1 MPNFLVSSR
10 KIRQIKSRGH
20 ISSCAVIAKIN
31 LFFLSPLVF
40 LPIVFLSF
48 FVTFI
53 SIRPSILPFFVAF
66 LLHSLSFIF
75 LRHSIFLLFSLMFFP
90 SFFVFGNFKVV
101 FQVQEFF
108 NDEWNKYVICRQVK
122 RIWALRYL
130 KYYFCTCL
138 KLLIYLKAQSG

>member
-1 MPNFLVSSR
+1 
-10 KIRQIKSRGH
+10 
-20 ISSCAVIAKIN
+20 
-31 LFFLSPLVF
+31 
-40 LPIVFLSF
+40 
-48 FVTFI
+48 
-53 SIRPSILPFFVAF
+53 

-122 RIWALRYL
+122 RI
-130 KYYFCTCL
+130 
-138 KLLIYLKAQSG
+138 